1 MVKVTMEVLSAATFG
16 ADPFHAQELN
26 LSDRDIHDLGVVTQ
40 LTQLTEL
47 NLAFNRLDS
56 LQSLSELR
64 GLRALNVSHN
74 NLASLKGLVEL
85 TGLEQLNA
93 SCNQIKHLGPL
104 ARCSSLH
111 TLWLQKNQVHDTM
124 QLAELGAALPDLTH
138 LWLGGNPLCKLGSR
152 AAYRA
157 SVLGAFE
164 NLRALDS
171 RSITEEDHEAAAGGE
186 EPLMMPGSNH
196 DRPDGDYAQDTAQGG
211 GPGSAAPPKF
221 GRRSRSGSRKH
232 PNPQKSDIP
241 DDFSISQVAG
251 LLPDLGVAPKDPPK
265 PSPGQRKSQ
274 KAKPVGSPAKQGRR
288 SRPPSSGPAPWD
300 EEEDPNLAAAKQML
314 KALGQQQQ
322 QQPENGRRSKPQ
334 SSNGQGIGGAG
345 GEEEDDEDPTL
356 AMARRMLLAL
366 GEQQQQQQQQPDKEE
381 KAAGAAA
388 QRSSSSSNGSGN
400 SGTYEATYAKGGGSA
415 VVVHGDGSV
424 RVSWPNG
431 EVALMCQTE
440 QYAQRQSY
448 RLQVHYRVSGALAAA
463 FDPDGSGFVQ
473 YPDGRMM
480 LMYRADGE
488 GTVYAPD
495 GTITRQWHDSGRG
508 GLEPLAAGGPVQ
520 AQLDQFLGVRL
531 ASGGDGPAGEGKPQL
546 EVFFACE
553 GVKQRVVHGR
563 NPTRK
568 SWGADGG
575 PQPPFLDSL
584 GRGPQ
589 RRKKEPPPP
598 RDTRPVDARMEDVT
612 GVANAMNDLGKELS
626 SWLTGLKPT

>member
-1 MVKVTMEVLSAATFG
+1 MRRTSPRRAA
-16 ADPFHAQELN
+16 
-26 LSDRDIHDLGVVTQ
+26 
-40 LTQLTEL
+40 
-47 NLAFNRLDS
+47 
-56 LQSLSELR
+56 
-64 GLRALNVSHN
+64 RALFS
-74 NLASLKGLVEL
+74 
-85 TGLEQLNA
+85 
-93 SCNQIKHLGPL
+93 
-104 ARCSSLH
+104 
-111 TLWLQKNQVHDTM
+111 
-124 QLAELGAALPDLTH
+124 
-138 LWLGGNPLCKLGSR
+138 
-152 AAYRA
+152 
-157 SVLGAFE
+157 
-164 NLRALDS
+164 
-171 RSITEEDHEAAAGGE
+171 
-186 EPLMMPGSNH
+186 
-196 DRPDGDYAQDTAQGG
+196 
-211 GPGSAAPPKF
+211 PPKF

-232 PNPQKSDIP
+232 LSPQKSDIP

-251 LLPDLGVAPKDPPK
+251 LLPDLGLAPKDPPK
-265 PSPGQRKSQ
+265 PSQNHRKSQ
-274 KAKPVGSPAKQGRR
+274 KAKPIGSPAKQGRR

-300 EEEDPNLAAAKQML
+300 DEEDPNLAAAKQML

-322 QQPENGRRSKPQ
+322 QQQQQQPENGRRSKPP
-334 SSNGQGIGGAG
+334 SSNGEGPQGAG
-345 GEEEDDEDPTL
+345 GEEDDDDEDPTL
-356 AMARRMLLAL
+356 AMAKRMLLAL
-366 GEQQQQQQQQPDKEE
+366 GQQQQQQPDKEE
-381 KAAGAAA
+381 KVAGAAPSTRQP

-400 SGTYEATYAKGGGSA
+400 SGTYEATYAKGKGSA

-480 LMYRADGE
+480 LMYRSDGE

-495 GTITRQWHDSGRG
+495 GNVTRQWHDSGRG
-508 GLEPLAAGGPVQ
+508 GLQPLAAGDPVQ

-531 ASGGDGPAGEGKPQL
+531 APGGDGPAGEGKPQL

-553 GVKQRVVHGR
+553 GVKQRVVHGS

-589 RRKKEPPPP
+589 RRNKKEPPPP

-612 GVANAMNDLGKELS
+612 GVATAMNDLGKELS
-626 SWLTGLKPT
+626 SWLTSLKPT